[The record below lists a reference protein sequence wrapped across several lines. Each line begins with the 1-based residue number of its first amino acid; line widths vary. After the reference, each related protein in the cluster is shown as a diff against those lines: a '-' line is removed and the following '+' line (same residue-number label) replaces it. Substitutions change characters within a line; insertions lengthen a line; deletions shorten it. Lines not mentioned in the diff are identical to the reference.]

1 MKTACENLNGS
12 ELNGRHI
19 KLIEKS
25 DASERSR
32 KRSPSIGS
40 RSRSRSRSPRARSAD
55 NDSTIKGAGMDIDE
69 GRAF

>member
-19 KLIEKS
+19 KLIEKAE
-25 DASERSR
+25 ASKRSR

-40 RSRSRSRSPRARSAD
+40 RTRSRSPRARSAD
-55 NDSTIKGAGMDIDE
+55 NNDSIIKGAGMDIDE